1 MSTSVPPEPKN
12 TPAAGLGRDA
22 KGVFL
27 CLEGPDGA
35 GKSTQAARLVE
46 TLQRLGLGVVSCR
59 DPGGTP
65 LGDRLRSLLLD
76 RDSVPMG
83 MRAEMLLY
91 MASRAQMVEQVIRP
105 ALETGRVVVSDR
117 YLLSN
122 VVYQGY
128 AGGLEVEELWN
139 VGRAATGGVMPDLT
153 LVIDVPEAVARSR
166 TGGPRD
172 RIEDR
177 GDDYRSRVRHG
188 FLEAARSYP
197 APIVVID
204 GAKAPDEVAH
214 RIEGEVLRVLGIG
227 PRS

>member
-1 MSTSVPPEPKN
+1 MSTSAPPQP
-12 TPAAGLGRDA
+12 PVSQAPGIGRGA
-22 KGVFL
+22 RGTFL

-46 TLQRLGLGVVSCR
+46 LLERLGLGVVSCR

-76 RDSVPMG
+76 RDGVPMG

-91 MASRAQMVEQVIRP
+91 MASRAQMVDQIIRP
-105 ALETGRVVVSDR
+105 GLESGKVVVSDR

-122 VVYQGY
+122 VVYQGH
-128 AGGLEVEELWN
+128 AGGLEVEGLWG
-139 VGRAATGGVMPDLT
+139 VGRAATGGLMPDLT
-153 LVIDVPEAVARSR
+153 FLVDVPEAVARAR

-177 GDDYRSRVRHG
+177 GEGYRSRVRHG

-197 APIVVID
+197 GPIVVID
-204 GAKAPDEVAH
+204 GAQSPDEVAN

>member
-1 MSTSVPPEPKN
+1 MSTSFPPKLPN
-12 TPAAGLGRDA
+12 DLDPARVA
-22 KGVFL
+22 KGLFF

-35 GKSTQAARLVE
+35 GKSTQAARLAE

-59 DPGGTP
+59 DPGGTR

-76 RDSVPMG
+76 RASVPMS

-105 ALETGRVVVSDR
+105 ALEAGRVVVSDR

-128 AGGLEVEELWN
+128 AGGLEVEELWS
-139 VGRAATGGVMPDLT
+139 VGQAATGGVMPDLT
-153 LVIDVPEAVARSR
+153 LLIDVPEAVARSR

-177 GDDYRSRVRHG
+177 GEDYRTLVRNG

>member
-1 MSTSVPPEPKN
+1 MN
-12 TPAAGLGRDA
+12 TPAQPDPLTVAGPGRDA
-22 KGVFL
+22 KGMFL

-46 TLQRLGLGVVSCR
+46 TLRGLGLSVVSCR

-91 MASRAQMVEQVIRP
+91 MASRAQMVDQVIRP
-105 ALETGRVVVSDR
+105 NLEAGRVVVSDR

-122 VVYQGY
+122 VVYQGH
-128 AGGLEVEELWN
+128 AGGLEVGELWS
-139 VGRAATGGVMPDLT
+139 VGRAAIGGVMPDLT
-153 LVIDVPEAVARSR
+153 LLIDVPEAVARSR

-177 GDDYRSRVRHG
+177 GDGYRSRVRNG

-204 GAKAPDEVAH
+204 GARTPDEVAD